1 MNKYEV
7 LGVVG
12 EGAYGVVLKCKN
24 KETNEIVAIKKFKET
39 EDNEIVKKSIQR
51 EVKVLRLLR
60 HLNIVELKEAFKRK
74 GRIYLVF
81 EYVERNLLEVLE
93 TSPNGLEPLYIKKT
107 IFQLLKAIYCCHQ
120 HDIVHRDIK
129 PENLLISNTNVLKL
143 CDFGFA
149 RSLTAQTQDLTDYVA
164 TRWYRA
170 PELLLS
176 YSNYDKGVD
185 MWAIG
190 CLLCELT
197 DGNPLFPGENEMDQL
212 YLIQKMLGPLT
223 PSQQETFSKNPRF
236 LGMKFP
242 EISKPETLEQRY
254 LCKLPKRAIN
264 FVKGLLK
271 MEPSERLTCR
281 QALKHQYFE
290 DLPEAIEFMKELDLQ
305 IEQEKRQ
312 VSAGVN
318 RTAQSPTS
326 QQNVIRTKTSFKVPN
341 YLGQQLNMQNT
352 AYAYN
357 IQQQDQGQQQ
367 QTQQTQQQSMKKT
380 SIDKLIPQYKDTK
393 VGFVSD
399 TNKIKISGS
408 QFSQQQFAIAKQPQ
422 SIKIQNLNI
431 IYNSN
436 TFNSSQKKGGAQTK
450 K

>member
-39 EDNEIVKKSIQR
+39 EENEIVKKSIQR

-60 HLNIVELKEAFKRK
+60 HANIVELKEAFKRK

-93 TSPNGLEPLYIKKT
+93 ASPSGLEPLYIKRI
-107 IFQLLKAIYCCHQ
+107 IFQLLKAIFCCHQ
-120 HDIVHRDIK
+120 NDIVHRDIK
-129 PENLLISNTNVLKL
+129 PENLLISNNHQLKL

-149 RSLTAQTQDLTDYVA
+149 RSLTASTQDLTDYVA

-223 PSQQETFSKNPRF
+223 QSQQETFSKNPRF

-254 LCKLPKRAIN
+254 LCKLPKKAIN

-271 MEPSERLTCR
+271 MEPAERLTCK
-281 QALKHQYFE
+281 QALRHQYFE
-290 DLPEAIEFMKELDLQ
+290 DLPEAVEFIRELEMQND
-305 IEQEKRQ
+305 QEKRQ
-312 VSAGVN
+312 VSAGVH
-318 RTAQSPTS
+318 RTAASPNT

-341 YLGQQLNMQNT
+341 YLGNQLNMQNT
-352 AYAYN
+352 AYNYN
-357 IQQQDQGQQQ
+357 IQGQQQ
-367 QTQQTQQQSMKKT
+367 QEKDGKQMKKAQ
-380 SIDKLIPQYKDTK
+380 SIEKLIP
-393 VGFVSD
+393 GFKEQKLNMNSE
-399 TNKIKISGS
+399 TNKMKVSGQS
-408 QFSQQQFAIAKQPQ
+408 QFSQQQLQMQQ

-436 TFNSSQKKGGAQTK
+436 TYNQFQKKGALTK